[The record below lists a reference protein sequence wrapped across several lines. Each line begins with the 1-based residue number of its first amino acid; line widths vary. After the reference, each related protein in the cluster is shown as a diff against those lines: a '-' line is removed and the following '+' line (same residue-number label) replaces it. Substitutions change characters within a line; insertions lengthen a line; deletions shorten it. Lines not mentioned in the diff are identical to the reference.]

1 MTAKNIFLS
10 VAVPTPIRC
19 LFDYLPEKN
28 AKHEIFQPGLR
39 VSVSFGQR
47 KNITGIIVLIK
58 NKTNHPKHKLKRINH
73 MDDKCFYDNY
83 KYHPMEAQPGNGLYY
98 NRDTLVNNYTAVGK
112 PQCAKL
118 KTQTH
123 QSVITPGHLQTK
135 QIELTKNARITQ
147 ANLGISQAS
156 LSARYATW
164 GAVSDIASVGAS
176 SAMKLYQ
183 LDTGDKQSS

>member
-1 MTAKNIFLS
+1 
-10 VAVPTPIRC
+10 
-19 LFDYLPEKN
+19 
-28 AKHEIFQPGLR
+28 
-39 VSVSFGQR
+39 
-47 KNITGIIVLIK
+47 
-58 NKTNHPKHKLKRINH
+58 

-135 QIELTKNARITQ
+135 QIELTKESTNKVKHGHVCPSEFPNERYNYDDCHFKNTKKCLQ
-147 ANLGISQAS
+147 WNSFNKCRTEAS
-156 LSARYATW
+156 IPQSAHSLLKYKY
-164 GAVSDIASVGAS
+164 DIAGNIPNH
-176 SAMKLYQ
+176 YNF
-183 LDTGDKQSS
+183 TGDMYDHNKKYNSNYPCQRLFNNSTKRSTLPNFHNTFDVNPKYLC